1 MIILIQTLTLNLGH
15 ADIISFPQRKEYT
28 VKYLVILFFFLSVA
42 ASQSKDSLYLHVVLP
57 ESDTVQ
63 FAGPQMRLAA
73 STHPA
78 AQAWINDKQVRV
90 YPSGAFVGMTPLSI
104 GTNKV
109 KLLVRNTAGDSLFK
123 IFVIIRPEGL
133 RTSPHDTITIDAALM
148 QPAEDLWLMA
158 DDILEVKMKGS
169 PGQEPCFDIPGIE
182 SGIPMRELDP
192 GSANGIAGI
201 YIGRYVIKRRDQC
214 EETPVRFRIKKNIF
228 SSEKGFSKGKVTIIR
243 DSLPRVAEV
252 IGKRPYINTGL
263 GLDRLGG
270 AKLGFISPG
279 VRVVVTGKL
288 GHQFRIHLA
297 EGMTG
302 WMPQEYI
309 RFLPIETPKPTALTG
324 SISVAGTNTEDII
337 TVSLGQKLPYIS
349 EQRINPTSIIV
360 HIYGATSNTNWITH
374 QLSAQEVSQVSCTQ
388 AATDDYQLTIQLKS
402 DQHWGY
408 DIGYDYGSMKIRVR
422 RPPII
427 ADTASPLAKLS
438 IAVDAGHGGDNIGAL
453 GSTGVKEKDINL
465 ALAKEVVQF
474 LQMKG
479 VRTTTTRDA
488 DDPVSQTER
497 VDKIL
502 SSGAHLLV
510 SIHCNSIG
518 EGTDA
523 LQASGTSTYY
533 RYPGFKPL
541 ADELY
546 IQMLSLGLSE
556 WGVTGNFNFAL
567 NGFIQMP
574 NALVETA
581 FLSNPEDEMKL
592 MDEQFRK
599 QVAGKIVHGL
609 EEFVRMHGKK

>member
-1 MIILIQTLTLNLGH
+1 
-15 ADIISFPQRKEYT
+15 
-28 VKYLVILFFFLSVA
+28 VKYLASFFFSLSLVIG
-42 ASQSKDSLYLHVVLP
+42 QPKDTLYLHVVLP
-57 ESDTVQ
+57 ESDTIQ

-73 STHPA
+73 STHPT
-78 AQAWINDKQVRV
+78 AQAWINDKQVKV
-90 YPSGAFVGMTPLSI
+90 YPSGAFIGMTPLAI
-104 GTNKV
+104 GSNHV
-109 KLLVRNTAGDSLFK
+109 KLLVRNTAGDSLVK

-133 RTSPHDTITIDAALM
+133 RASSRDTITIDAALM

-158 DDILEVKMKGS
+158 GDILEVKMKGS
-169 PGQEPCFDIPGIE
+169 PGKEPCFDIPGLE
-182 SGIPMRELDP
+182 SGIPMHELDP
-192 GSANGIAGI
+192 GTTNGLAGI
-201 YIGRYVIKRRDQC
+201 YGGRYIVKKRDQC
-214 EETPVRFRIKKNIF
+214 EETPIRFRIRKNF
-228 SSEKGFSKGKVTIIR
+228 FCSEKVYSKGKVTIFR

-263 GLDRLGG
+263 GSDRLGG
-270 AKLGFISPG
+270 AKLGFLSPG
-279 VRVVVTGKL
+279 VRVVVTGKV
-288 GHQFRIHLA
+288 GHQFRVRLA
-297 EGMTG
+297 EGMIG
-302 WMPQEYI
+302 WLPQEFV
-309 RFLPIETPKPTALTG
+309 RLLPNETPKPTALTG
-324 SISVAGTNTEDII
+324 SISVVGTPTEDVI

-374 QLSAQEVSQVSCTQ
+374 QLSAQEVTQVSCTQ
-388 AATDDYQLTIQLKS
+388 AGTDDYQLTIQLKS

-422 RPPII
+422 RPPVIS
-427 ADTASPLAKLS
+427 DSASPLANLS

-465 ALAKEVVQF
+465 ALAKEVVQ
-474 LQMKG
+474 LLRTKG
-479 VRTTTTRDA
+479 VHTTITRDT

-523 LQASGTSTYY
+523 LQVSGTSAYY

-546 IQMLSLGLSE
+546 TQMLRLGLSE

-567 NGFIQMP
+567 NGFTQMP

-581 FLSNPEDEMKL
+581 FLSHPEDEMKL

-599 QVAGKIVHGL
+599 QIAVKIVHGL
-609 EEFVRMHGKK
+609 EEFVRVHAKK